1 MKVDQDGQLLLGHN
15 RKLYRYLPSGF
26 IDATFGNNGSINTSQ
41 QYEMTDL
48 GIQGD
53 GKILIAGRYV
63 YRVNQDGSNLE
74 RLVGSSGLQGIQ
86 VWDDGDFL
94 VLNSGFDISRYNR
107 DGGSEGSYSNSFGH
121 SESMLF
127 LPDNKMLMI
136 GHSSSGDSGDMVVSR
151 HLAGGQLDTT
161 FGSNGKVQ
169 LPVLEGND
177 AAYRASL
184 QADGKILIVGDTDTG
199 ANRDIAVARI
209 SYDGV
214 PDTSFFTGYNDA
226 TVSFRISDDGDD
238 YGRAVLHMPDGRIV
252 VAGYTGSDITLAR
265 LLGDTNQNNAPV
277 NQPPVNT
284 VPTEVQVTMVNT
296 PIAFTA
302 YRENQISISDPDAGN
317 LEVDVTL
324 TAENGLVTL
333 VNRTKVSSGLTYL
346 VGDGLEDATMTV
358 RGKMTEINTAL
369 SWVAFT
375 PTANYTGDAGKV
387 TITTNDQGNVGS
399 GGAKSDTDTIS
410 ITVNPLEHQ
419 FADSPTWKT
428 VPGALD
434 TSFDE
439 DGRQILSLSAG
450 TDRIYNMQLLPDGKI
465 IAAGAVDGKLALM
478 RFCLLYTSPSP
489 RD

>member
-1 MKVDQDGQLLLGHN
+1 
-15 RKLYRYLPSGF
+15 
-26 IDATFGNNGSINTSQ
+26 
-41 QYEMTDL
+41 
-48 GIQGD
+48 
-53 GKILIAGRYV
+53 
-63 YRVNQDGSNLE
+63 
-74 RLVGSSGLQGIQ
+74 GIQ

-94 VLNSGFDISRYNR
+94 VLDDDFDISRYNR
-107 DGGSEGSYSNSFGH
+107 PGGVEESYSNNFGY
-121 SESMLF
+121 SKSMLF
-127 LPDNKMLMI
+127 LPDNKMLMV
-136 GHSSSGDSGDMVVSR
+136 GYSNDPRDMVVSR
-151 HLAGGQLDTT
+151 HLAGGQLDAT
-161 FGSNGKVQ
+161 FGSNGKIQ

-177 AAYRASL
+177 YAYRASL
-184 QADGKILIVGDTDTG
+184 QADGKILIVGNTYTG
-199 ANRDIAVARI
+199 ANSDIAVARI

-214 PDTSFFTGYNDA
+214 PDNSFFTGYNDA
-226 TVSFRISDDGDD
+226 TVSLRISDDGDD

-252 VAGYTGSDITLAR
+252 VAGYTGSDIALAR
-265 LLGDTNQNNAPV
+265 LLGDTNQNNAPD

-284 VPTEVQVTMVNT
+284 VPTEVQETMINT

-333 VNRTKVSSGLTYL
+333 VNRTKVSTGLTYL
-346 VGDGLEDATMTV
+346 VGDGLKDPTMTV

-375 PTANYTGDAGKV
+375 PTANYTGSAGKV
-387 TITTNDQGNVGS
+387 TITTNDLGNVGS

-410 ITVNPLEHQ
+410 ITVNPLENQ

-428 VPGALD
+428 FPGALD
-434 TSFDE
+434 TSFDD
-439 DGRQILSLSAG
+439 DGRRILSLSAG

-478 RFCLLYTSPSP
+478 RFTSELELDSGFGLGGIAKTPTGYDDQVLLEVDQDGRLLVGASGRLYRYLPSGFIDATFGNNGSIAGP
-489 RD
+489 GNMTDIGIQGNGKLLIAG